1 MPKVTSI
8 KESHKKVRQK
18 MEEVDCTYTFV
29 GSELQIDTFSTTEEG
44 KNAQTIRFTP
54 EAQKMIVEIILNKHI
69 K

>member
-29 GSELQIDTFSTTEEG
+29 ASELQINTLSVCRQ
-44 KNAQTIRFTP
+44 KNAIPRGFSGRSRKQGTSNR
-54 EAQKMIVEIILNKHI
+54 
-69 K
+69 